1 MHARMARYQVDP
13 QRCDEAVASF
23 REAGAKIGA
32 LEGFESGYLLID
44 SDSGEVITL
53 TFWDSHAS
61 LDASEMRATS
71 ARQGA
76 VHDVDGEVAAVTRYD
91 VVRELGA

>member
-1 MHARMARYQVDP
+1 MYARMARYQIDP

-32 LEGFESGYLLID
+32 LDGFENGYLLID
-44 SDSGEVITL
+44 TDSGEVVTL
-53 TFWDSHAS
+53 TFWESRAS
-61 LDASEMRATS
+61 LDASEMRATT

-76 VHDVDGEVAAVTRYD
+76 VREVDGDVNAVTRYD